1 LGIEALI
8 PGLSPR
14 FARTILAQILTFSDV
29 TAVLTEEEVLLF
41 NPGGSIRFSD
51 DLPDGG
57 IGMTV
62 EGENLVIAMLEGES
76 LSLNPMT
83 GYFKQPAPALR

>member
-1 LGIEALI
+1 MIIVALPFTTYI
-8 PGLSPR
+8 V
-14 FARTILAQILTFSDV
+14 QILTVSDV

-51 DLPDGG
+51 DLPDQG

-62 EGENLVIAMLEGES
+62 DGENLVITMLEGES
-76 LSLNPMT
+76 LTLNPMT
-83 GYFKQPAPALR
+83 GYFNEPAPALR